1 MKLFTVLP
9 FLIISQGAAFQTR
22 CCLGRIRFGPSCT
35 SMERD
40 VTRRALSRLS
50 MQSTKQRHE
59 LCTVFGLSETSKG
72 AASVLLGASL
82 FLSVP
87 PAIGADYYHGGSSPP
102 PDASVLM
109 GEYSDLDENGRSFHF
124 SGTDLGLLV
133 DDGGV
138 SRGWSPGEILNYPLL
153 GTEERLDGNVM
164 LRLPGLQLSNGYGD
178 DKGVWKSPIN
188 SVIEPNMPSKA
199 VDGLTKSHDD
209 ETTGIKKETKK
220 PLSTVI
226 GEWIFLAYIGF
237 STLAGVKGVWDKIQE
252 KRNRAL

>member
-1 MKLFTVLP
+1 M
-9 FLIISQGAAFQTR
+9 
-22 CCLGRIRFGPSCT
+22 
-35 SMERD
+35 
-40 VTRRALSRLS
+40 TRRALSRLS